1 VEDPP
6 PSGRTFWIV
15 AAAGALLYLLTAIT
29 NPGIIAA
36 DDYGDVISR
45 VIPAQAHSVQEI
57 GAKAG
62 FRSPFTPLTHFA
74 IVSAAHA
81 VGVDHPLTQFRI
93 DLAVAGLFSFFLTLW
108 AGCNGN
114 GRDDGWI
121 NDITVQS
128 VNNAAAFKVV
138 KNFIGRIKEQAT
150 GAELSKSLSPAQQVI
165 KIVHEELTSLM
176 GSGGARLPA

>member
-81 VGVDHPLTQFRI
+81 VGVDHPLAQFRI
-93 DLAVAGLFSFFLTLW
+93 DLAVAGLFSFFVTLW
-108 AGCNGN
+108 AGCMVFGTYTEPDRSRHRIVFA
-114 GRDDGWI
+114 GLLSFYFLASLLLTRPMVEAMSATA
-121 NDITVQS
+121 DIRWLDT
-128 VNNAAAFKVV
+128 
-138 KNFIGRIKEQAT
+138 REAT
-150 GAELSKSLSPAQQVI
+150 AMSLITAPAR
-165 KIVHEELTSLM
+165 
-176 GSGGARLPA
+176 GPRG